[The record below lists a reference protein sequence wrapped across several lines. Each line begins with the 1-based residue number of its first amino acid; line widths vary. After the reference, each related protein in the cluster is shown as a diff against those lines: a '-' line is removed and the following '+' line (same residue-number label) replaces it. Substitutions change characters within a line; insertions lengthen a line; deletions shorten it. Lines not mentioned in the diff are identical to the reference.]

1 MKRLIVLVLVVAAG
15 ILAAAFTVPAT
26 AVSVNGVAV
35 SQAHLDAQLS
45 TIDSSQ
51 AFQCLLSAEQA
62 VSTGGTSSPI
72 TTRGAGSG
80 TYNVSFVDYWLSQL
94 VTTHVVSQ
102 LVAERGLHVAPVAL
116 AAARADLLGSYQQ
129 ALAAVE
135 GSQYQCTTDPAGF
148 VAALPG
154 SLVRQQV
161 QLESLDEVLLARRST
176 GVSSAQITQYYAAHT
191 SRFDTLCVSAI
202 VVPSSAAA
210 TKVEGELSS
219 GTSFAAAAAA
229 NSTSTTSAA
238 AGGAIGCYGPSSAQY
253 LTLESDLKGLAVGA
267 PSQPIQNS
275 SGYLI
280 LELTSKRTAA
290 LPAVRAAVR
299 TAVLEANTARVDA
312 VIKQATRR
320 ADVTVNPQY
329 GRWTPASVSNGVLPP
344 LNPPAGAVLNPA
356 ANVATASTG

>member
-26 AVSVNGVAV
+26 AFSVNGVTV
-35 SQAHLDAQLS
+35 SQARLESQLS
-45 TIDSSQ
+45 TIDSSA

-62 VSTGGTSSPI
+62 VSSGGTSSPI
-72 TTRGAGSG
+72 TTSGAGTG
-80 TYNVSFVDYWLSQL
+80 TYNMSFVDYWLSQL

-116 AAARADLLGSYQQ
+116 AAARADLVGSYQQ

-135 GSQYQCTTDPAGF
+135 GSQYQCTTDPAAF
-148 VAALPG
+148 VAALPP

-161 QLESLDEVLLARRST
+161 QLESLDEVLLARHSA
-176 GVSSAQITQYYAAHT
+176 GVSAAQIAQYYASHVD
-191 SRFDTLCVSAI
+191 RFDTLCVSAI
-202 VVPSSAAA
+202 VVSTLADA
-210 TKVEGELSS
+210 TKVEHELSS

-229 NSTSTTSAA
+229 NSTSSSSAA
-238 AGGAIGCYGPSSAQY
+238 AGGAIGCYAPSSAQY

-280 LELTSKRTAA
+280 LELTSKRTAS
-290 LPAVRAAVR
+290 LSAVRAAVR
-299 TAVLEANTARVDA
+299 TAVLESNTARVDA

-320 ADVTVNPQY
+320 AEVTINPQY
-329 GRWTPASVSNGVLPP
+329 GRWTPASVTSGVLPP
-344 LNPPAGAVLNPA
+344 LSPPAGAVLNPS
-356 ANVATASTG
+356 ANVATSSAG